1 MLKLVSYLILFIST
15 TYPAFAGDACPVT
28 LKVYNAQSPSW
39 LDYNTLLD
47 RLPNLKTWIGVR
59 YETTDQGMV
68 VLWVDPNGPAEAAG
82 IEVGMTIS
90 HLNGQLVTS
99 EDHISTQFRGL
110 ANNDALTVQTTGGNV
125 YRLIVGRRDP
135 IAFAFSD
142 RLKEI
147 DDCVE
152 VTYFNNQSERLVDIQ
167 QGIFNSQNGFN
178 CTNAHIRLQ
187 GLFEGEGDVGGEV
200 FFVRGSSRSILT
212 MPYWGTICIMNDN
225 LASSE
230 TLKRFDRLKD
240 SIKYGYIAWR
250 HANP

>member
-1 MLKLVSYLILFIST
+1 MLKLISYLILFIST
-15 TYPAFAGDACPVT
+15 TCPAFAGDACPVT
-28 LKVYNAQSPSW
+28 LKVYNVQSPSW

-47 RLPNLKTWIGVR
+47 RLPNLRTWIGVR
-59 YETTDQGMV
+59 YKTTDQGMV
-68 VLWVDPNGPAEAAG
+68 VRWVDPNGPAEAAG

-99 EDHISTQFRGL
+99 DEVVSTQFRGL
-110 ANNDALTVQTTGGNV
+110 ANNDTLAVQTTGGDV
-125 YRLIVGRRDP
+125 YKLTVGRRDP

-142 RLKEI
+142 RLKKI

-167 QGIFNSQNGFN
+167 QGIFDSQNSFN

-187 GLFEGEGDVGGEV
+187 ELYKGEGYVGGEV
-200 FFVRGSSRSILT
+200 FFVRGSRRSILT
-212 MPYWGTICIMNDN
+212 MPYWGTVCIMNDY
-225 LASSE
+225 LGSSE
-230 TLKRFDRLKD
+230 TLKRFDWLRN
-240 SIKYGYIAWR
+240 SIKYGYVAWS